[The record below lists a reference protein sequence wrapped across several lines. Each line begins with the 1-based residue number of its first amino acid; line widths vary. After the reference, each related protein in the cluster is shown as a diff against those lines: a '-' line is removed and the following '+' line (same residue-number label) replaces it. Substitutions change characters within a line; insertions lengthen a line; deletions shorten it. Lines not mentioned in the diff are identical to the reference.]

1 MAKLLRTFPNDPIG
15 ETIVNGE
22 GLEVTTKRGEKFL
35 DMTGGFTAHNTLGW
49 GHKSIIDAI
58 QKQLTAIPHID
69 YKTFNDPNREELAEI
84 LLGNSNHKL
93 DRLFLC
99 GASGGEA
106 CEAAIHLSYQ
116 VHCEQGNASKQ
127 WFISRTQSYHGATTD
142 CMALGERPNLD
153 FYKPLFPSKRAKV
166 QEHNKFRHIKPNES
180 ESQYGERCAKEL
192 DELIIKLGPENVAA
206 FIGETIM
213 GGLVGDV
220 PPTENYWM
228 CIRDVCNK
236 HDVHL
241 ILDEV
246 WCGCG
251 ISGKNFCID
260 WDKITPDFIFLGKTF
275 ASGYMP
281 ISGVVTRS
289 RFEDIIKNGSGR
301 LENSTTYQ
309 GHSACVAAALECQK
323 IINSNGFL
331 EDVNRKGSR
340 IRQELFESLGDHEFY
355 RNVRGRGMR
364 NSFEYNCDNMN
375 LFGIEVSNRMKAD
388 HRILVN
394 GKWHR
399 FTFSNA
405 MTITDDQITMFI
417 DLFQKT
423 FRDVASQWTQDYAK
437 TIQPKNFF

>member
-153 FYKPLFPSKRAKV
+153 FYKPF
-166 QEHNKFRHIKPNES
+166 
-180 ESQYGERCAKEL
+180 
-192 DELIIKLGPENVAA
+192 
-206 FIGETIM
+206 
-213 GGLVGDV
+213 
-220 PPTENYWM
+220 
-228 CIRDVCNK
+228 
-236 HDVHL
+236 
-241 ILDEV
+241 
-246 WCGCG
+246 
-251 ISGKNFCID
+251 
-260 WDKITPDFIFLGKTF
+260 
-275 ASGYMP
+275 
-281 ISGVVTRS
+281 
-289 RFEDIIKNGSGR
+289 
-301 LENSTTYQ
+301 
-309 GHSACVAAALECQK
+309 
-323 IINSNGFL
+323 
-331 EDVNRKGSR
+331 
-340 IRQELFESLGDHEFY
+340 SL
-355 RNVRGRGMR
+355 
-364 NSFEYNCDNMN
+364 
-375 LFGIEVSNRMKAD
+375 
-388 HRILVN
+388 
-394 GKWHR
+394 
-399 FTFSNA
+399 
-405 MTITDDQITMFI
+405 
-417 DLFQKT
+417 
-423 FRDVASQWTQDYAK
+423 
-437 TIQPKNFF
+437 